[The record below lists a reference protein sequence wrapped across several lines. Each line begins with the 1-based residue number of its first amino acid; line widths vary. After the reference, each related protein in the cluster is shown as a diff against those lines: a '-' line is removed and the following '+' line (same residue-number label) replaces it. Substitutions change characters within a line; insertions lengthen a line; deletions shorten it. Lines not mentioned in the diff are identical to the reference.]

1 MSSRL
6 HRWFAYAKRGL
17 PRPVWQSIRSVATCI
32 LAPIRFSISTG
43 HGRSSFLMRA
53 VDRKGRPIPWYTYP
67 AIEFLFQRNYDD
79 KSVLEFGS
87 GQSTLWWASRA
98 KSVLSIEEDPDWFTR
113 MWPQVPGNVELRCI
127 GPNISIIE
135 DFLKS
140 RGAKFDVIV
149 VDGNLRRQVAALSFQ
164 YLLPG
169 GALILD
175 NSEGYGFY
183 EEIRHRPCR
192 KIDFFGFAP
201 GVMQRHCTSI
211 VVVDDCFLL
220 APDVPIPDLN

>member
-1 MSSRL
+1 
-6 HRWFAYAKRGL
+6 
-17 PRPVWQSIRSVATCI
+17 
-32 LAPIRFSISTG
+32 
-43 HGRSSFLMRA
+43 MRA
-53 VDRKGRPIPWYTYP
+53 VDRKGKPIPWYTYP
-67 AIEFLFQRNYDD
+67 AIDFLYQRNYEG

-113 MWPQVPGNVELRCI
+113 MWTQVPGNVELQCI
-127 GPNISIIE
+127 GTNISTIE
-135 DFLKS
+135 SFLKS

-149 VDGNLRRQVAALSFQ
+149 VDGNLRREVAALSFP

-183 EEIRHRPCR
+183 DEIRHRSCR

-201 GVMQRHCTSI
+201 GVMLRHCTSI
-211 VVVDDCFLL
+211 VFVDDCFLL